1 MRDCTRCGG
10 FGEYAI
16 TEPGPLKGTLKA
28 AFVECPD
35 CDGFGVLPEPGQAW
49 HKSMIETLT
58 STAIGFFVS
67 LLLVSSVLPAFGYPT
82 TAAHDF
88 WITVIFTLASVVRG
102 YFVRRLF
109 ERHV

>member
-10 FGEYAI
+10 FGEYFHK
-16 TEPGPLKGTLKA
+16 EPASSHGSY
-28 AFVECPD
+28 VECPD
-35 CDGFGVLPEPGQAW
+35 CVGFGVLPEPGQAW
-49 HKSMIETLT
+49 HKSMLETLT

-67 LLLVSSVLPAFGYPT
+67 LFLVSSVLPAFGYPT